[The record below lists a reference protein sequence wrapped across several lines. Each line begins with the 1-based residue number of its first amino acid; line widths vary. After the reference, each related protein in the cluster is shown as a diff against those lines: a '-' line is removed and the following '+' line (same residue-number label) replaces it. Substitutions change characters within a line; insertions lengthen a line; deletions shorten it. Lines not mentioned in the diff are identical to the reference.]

1 MLLRS
6 TSTPVLR
13 TLVCQSS
20 TSRPV
25 SMCLQR
31 TASETEIKP
40 PYLTRE
46 RMFSK
51 RSFMSPVLKEKEEMS
66 VCTETVEEEEM
77 VCGGGGGGV
86 GVGGICGGGGGGSW
100 DSGHQPYESD
110 HESMNLY
117 YQNMIKAYPG
127 DALLL
132 ANYAKFLKEV
142 RGDVVKAEE
151 FCEKAILANGR
162 DDGNVLSMYGDLIWN
177 NHKDSNRAQAYFDQ
191 AVKSSPDDCYVLAS
205 YAHFL
210 WDAGEEDGDEEE
222 ETRQNEVQCDS
233 LPTYKQIYNLPQGFP
248 PLAAAS

>member
-31 TASETEIKP
+31 TASEPDIKP
-40 PYLTRE
+40 LYLTRE
-46 RMFSK
+46 RMFAK

-66 VCTETVEEEEM
+66 VCIEAVEEEEM
-77 VCGGGGGGV
+77 VCAGGGGGG
-86 GVGGICGGGGGGSW
+86 ICGSGGGGGSW
-100 DSGHQPYESD
+100 NSGHQPYESD

-222 ETRQNEVQCDS
+222 ETKQNEIQCDS
-233 LPTYKQIYNLPQGFP
+233 LPTYKRIYNLPQGFP